1 MLAGVRVVAAYNCIP
16 MSQVTRCPSC
26 GTRFKVVADQLRIS
40 QGWVRCGMCQGVF
53 DASQDLQSVPDELLQ
68 AEAADQQPVQV
79 EVPPSSESESS
90 VSEPS
95 VSESVQPRVEE
106 SWAAHSS
113 VAEGL
118 GAESAGAGFESKSE
132 SLLVVEAAEVS
143 AAVDDLREERGAA
156 ALTIESSFV
165 DHAKP
170 LLADEIEATQHDP
183 VLEAIPARDKE
194 SFETEQ
200 GLQAQPQPVEP
211 VLEPEAEP
219 IESAEQLEQVSAEAL
234 LSTDGGAPLQTPA
247 KLQADADVGADSGE
261 EADVASDKSESP
273 AVDEPGFVRQ
283 ARRKAFWHSA
293 GMRVVLVLG
302 SLAAVAGVAGQYAW
316 QQRDTLAAQ
325 YPELA
330 PALEQACHW
339 AGCELQARREIADVV
354 ISGSGFK
361 QLADAHQYQWSL
373 TLENRSDV
381 TVATPMAELTL
392 TDAQDKPLLR
402 RVIDLKPLGAP
413 PHLQAREEWSVNVP
427 VQVQDLGAAVAGY
440 RALVFYP

>member
-1 MLAGVRVVAAYNCIP
+1 MDFDDGPARRLIAPLSRAPAGVRGVAAYNCIP

-40 QGWVRCGMCQGVF
+40 QGWVRCGMCQAVF
-53 DASQDLQSVPDELLQ
+53 DASENLQSVPDELLH
-68 AEAADQQPVQV
+68 AEAAKHPSVPA
-79 EVPPSSESESS
+79 EVPVRAAAEEVAPAVEAQFGAPSLEAVGSIPAKTVADFDSNSEPMAFTSVEEAEQIAEAQEEVEEKASPSTPEPSFADQAKPWVESED
-90 VSEPS
+90 
-95 VSESVQPRVEE
+95 
-106 SWAAHSS
+106 
-113 VAEGL
+113 
-118 GAESAGAGFESKSE
+118 
-132 SLLVVEAAEVS
+132 EAAQ
-143 AAVDDLREERGAA
+143 RE
-156 ALTIESSFV
+156 
-165 DHAKP
+165 P
-170 LLADEIEATQHDP
+170 LLAHVSHVSAPFDEG
-183 VLEAIPARDKE
+183 E
-194 SFETEQ
+194 SLPSQ
-200 GLQAQPQPVEP
+200 QAQQV
-211 VLEPEAEP
+211 EAEGGDK
-219 IESAEQLEQVSAEAL
+219 LELAA
-234 LSTDGGAPLQTPA
+234 G
-247 KLQADADVGADSGE
+247 
-261 EADVASDKSESP
+261 
-273 AVDEPGFVRQ
+273 DEPGFVRQ

-302 SLAAVAGVAGQYAW
+302 SLLAVAGVAGQYAW
-316 QQRDTLAAQ
+316 QQRDALAAQ
-325 YPELA
+325 YPALA
-330 PALEQACHW
+330 PTLEQACRL

-361 QLADAHQYQWSL
+361 QLADGHQYQWSL